1 VHPSYSQA
9 AGGNNK
15 ADRGITKR
23 IKTSEES
30 NHSSEA
36 SGATPN
42 GCARAHPLEPNTT
55 EKGRSPCKKSSRAS
69 KRVPILP
76 SRLGGYCRVP

>member
-1 VHPSYSQA
+1 VHPGYGQA

-15 ADRGITKR
+15 ADLGIAKR
-23 IKTSEES
+23 IKTLEES

-42 GCARAHPLEPNTT
+42 GCARVHPSEPNIT
-55 EKGRSPCKKSSRAS
+55 EKGRYPCKKSSKAS

-76 SRLGGYCRVP
+76 SRLGGYYRVP